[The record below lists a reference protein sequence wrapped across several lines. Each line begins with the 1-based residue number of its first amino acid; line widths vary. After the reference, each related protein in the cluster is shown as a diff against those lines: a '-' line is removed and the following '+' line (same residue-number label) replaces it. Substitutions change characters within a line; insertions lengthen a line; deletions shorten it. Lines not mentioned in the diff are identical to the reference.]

1 MGKKEILLSIFF
13 MIISMTVYVLTY
25 QFPQQTVAL
34 SPKVFPQFVS
44 VCLFILSLVLLIQGV
59 TGVKKESEQ
68 KKVKLAL
75 NNIFLLKMLTMIILA
90 FFYIRVLPLTGY
102 KIATPLFLAG
112 SMLLFNEKRWFMI
125 VIVSI
130 VATALLYILFRIVF
144 KIPLPRFN
152 FFNYIFT
159 KGV

>member
-25 QFPQQTVAL
+25 QFPKQTVAL

-44 VCLFILSLVLLIQGV
+44 ACLFILSLVLLIQGI

-90 FFYIRVLPLTGY
+90 FFYIRALPLTGY
-102 KIATPLFLAG
+102 KIATPLFLAS

-152 FFNYIFT
+152 LF
-159 KGV
+159 

>member
-25 QFPQQTVAL
+25 QFPKQTVAL

-44 VCLFILSLVLLIQGV
+44 ACLFILSLVLLIQGI

-102 KIATPLFLAG
+102 KIATPLFLAS

-152 FFNYIFT
+152 LF
-159 KGV
+159 

>member
-1 MGKKEILLSIFF
+1 MGKKEIILSIFF

-25 QFPQQTVAL
+25 QFPKQTVAL

-152 FFNYIFT
+152 LF
-159 KGV
+159 

>member
-1 MGKKEILLSIFF
+1 
-13 MIISMTVYVLTY
+13 MTVYVLTY
-25 QFPQQTVAL
+25 QFPKQTVAL

-152 FFNYIFT
+152 LF
-159 KGV
+159 

>member
-1 MGKKEILLSIFF
+1 MGKKEIILSIFF
-13 MIISMTVYVLTY
+13 MIISMTVYVLTH
-25 QFPQQTVAL
+25 QFPKQTVAL

-44 VCLFILSLVLLIQGV
+44 VGLFILSLVLLIQGV

-152 FFNYIFT
+152 LF
-159 KGV
+159 

>member
-25 QFPQQTVAL
+25 QFPKQTVAL

-44 VCLFILSLVLLIQGV
+44 ACLFILSLVLLIQGI

-68 KKVKLAL
+68 KKVKLVL
-75 NNIFLLKMLTMIILA
+75 NNIFILKMLTMIILA
-90 FFYIRVLPLTGY
+90 FFYIRILPLTGY
-102 KIATPLFLAG
+102 IIATPLFLAS

-152 FFNYIFT
+152 LF
-159 KGV
+159 

>member
-25 QFPQQTVAL
+25 QFPKQTVAL

-152 FFNYIFT
+152 LF
-159 KGV
+159 

>member
-25 QFPQQTVAL
+25 QFPKQTVAL

>member
-25 QFPQQTVAL
+25 QFPKQTVAL

-102 KIATPLFLAG
+102 KIATPLFLAS

-152 FFNYIFT
+152 LF
-159 KGV
+159 

>member
-25 QFPQQTVAL
+25 QFPKQTVAL

-44 VCLFILSLVLLIQGV
+44 ACLFILSLVLLIQGI

-68 KKVKLAL
+68 KKVKLVL

-90 FFYIRVLPLTGY
+90 FFYIRILPLTGY
-102 KIATPLFLAG
+102 IIATPLFLAS

-152 FFNYIFT
+152 LF
-159 KGV
+159 

>member
-1 MGKKEILLSIFF
+1 MGKKEIILSIFF

-25 QFPQQTVAL
+25 QFPKQTVAL

-90 FFYIRVLPLTGY
+90 FFYIRVLPLMGY

-152 FFNYIFT
+152 LF
-159 KGV
+159 

>member
-25 QFPQQTVAL
+25 QFPKQTVAL

-44 VCLFILSLVLLIQGV
+44 GCLFILSLVLLIQGV

-68 KKVKLAL
+68 KKMKLAL

-130 VATALLYILFRIVF
+130 VATALLYTLFRIVF

-152 FFNYIFT
+152 LF
-159 KGV
+159 

>member
-13 MIISMTVYVLTY
+13 IIISMTIYVLTY
-25 QFPQQTVAL
+25 QFPKQTVAL

-44 VCLFILSLVLLIQGV
+44 ACLFILSLVLLIQGI

-90 FFYIRVLPLTGY
+90 FFYTRILMIVGFVV
-102 KIATPLFLAG
+102 ATPPFIAG
-112 SMLLFNEKRWFMI
+112 SMLLFNEKKWFLI
-125 VIVSI
+125 VTVSI
-130 VATALLYILFRIVF
+130 VATAVLYILFRIVF

-152 FFNYIFT
+152 
-159 KGV
+159 

>member
-1 MGKKEILLSIFF
+1 MGKKEIILSIFF

-25 QFPQQTVAL
+25 QFPKQTVAL

-44 VCLFILSLVLLIQGV
+44 ACLFILSLVLLIQGI

-90 FFYIRVLPLTGY
+90 FFYIRILPLTGY
-102 KIATPLFLAG
+102 IIATPLFLAS

-152 FFNYIFT
+152 LF
-159 KGV
+159 

>member
-1 MGKKEILLSIFF
+1 MGKKEIILSIFF
-13 MIISMTVYVLTY
+13 MIISMTIYVLTY
-25 QFPQQTVAL
+25 QFPKQTVAL
-34 SPKVFPQFVS
+34 SPKVFSQIVS
-44 VCLFILSLVLLIQGV
+44 VGLFILSLVLLIQGV

-152 FFNYIFT
+152 LF
-159 KGV
+159 

>member
-25 QFPQQTVAL
+25 QFPKQTVAL

-44 VCLFILSLVLLIQGV
+44 ACLFILSLVLLIQGI

-90 FFYIRVLPLTGY
+90 FFYIRILPLTGY
-102 KIATPLFLAG
+102 IIATPLFLAS

-152 FFNYIFT
+152 LF
-159 KGV
+159 

>member
-1 MGKKEILLSIFF
+1 MGKKEIILSIFF

-25 QFPQQTVAL
+25 QFPKQTVAL

-44 VCLFILSLVLLIQGV
+44 ACLFILSLVLLIQGI

-68 KKVKLAL
+68 NKVKLAL

-90 FFYIRVLPLTGY
+90 FFYTRILTIVGFVV
-102 KIATPLFLAG
+102 ATPPFIVG
-112 SMLLFNEKRWFMI
+112 SMLLFNEKKWFLI
-125 VIVSI
+125 VTVSI
-130 VATALLYILFRIVF
+130 VATALLYIFFRIVF

-152 FFNYIFT
+152 LF
-159 KGV
+159 

>member
-1 MGKKEILLSIFF
+1 MGKKEIILSIFF
-13 MIISMTVYVLTY
+13 MVISMTVYVLTY
-25 QFPQQTVAL
+25 QFPKQTVAL

-90 FFYIRVLPLTGY
+90 FFYVQILPLTGY
-102 KIATPLFLAG
+102 IVATPFFLAG

-152 FFNYIFT
+152 LF
-159 KGV
+159 

>member
-1 MGKKEILLSIFF
+1 
-13 MIISMTVYVLTY
+13 MIISMTIYVLTY

>member
-1 MGKKEILLSIFF
+1 

-25 QFPQQTVAL
+25 QFPKQTVAL

-44 VCLFILSLVLLIQGV
+44 ACLFILSLVLLIQGI

-90 FFYIRVLPLTGY
+90 FFYIRILPLTGY
-102 KIATPLFLAG
+102 IIATPLFLAS

-152 FFNYIFT
+152 LF
-159 KGV
+159 

>member
-13 MIISMTVYVLTY
+13 MIISMTIYILTY
-25 QFPQQTVAL
+25 QFPKQTVAL

-44 VCLFILSLVLLIQGV
+44 ACLFILSLVLLIQGI
-59 TGVKKESEQ
+59 TGIKKESEQ

-75 NNIFLLKMLTMIILA
+75 NNIFLLKILTMIILA
-90 FFYIRVLPLTGY
+90 FFYLRILPLTGY
-102 KIATPLFLAG
+102 IISTPLFLAG
-112 SMLLFNEKRWFMI
+112 SMLLFNEKRWFLI
-125 VIVSI
+125 VPVSI

-152 FFNYIFT
+152 LF
-159 KGV
+159 

>member
-25 QFPQQTVAL
+25 QFPKQTVAL

-44 VCLFILSLVLLIQGV
+44 GCLFILSLVLLIQGV

-68 KKVKLAL
+68 KKMKLAL
-75 NNIFLLKMLTMIILA
+75 NNIFLI
-90 FFYIRVLPLTGY
+90 
-102 KIATPLFLAG
+102 KIVTPLFLAG

-130 VATALLYILFRIVF
+130 VATALLYTLFRIVF

-152 FFNYIFT
+152 LF
-159 KGV
+159 

>member
-1 MGKKEILLSIFF
+1 MGKKEIILSIFF
-13 MIISMTVYVLTY
+13 MIISMTIYVLTY

-152 FFNYIFT
+152 LF
-159 KGV
+159 

>member
-1 MGKKEILLSIFF
+1 MGKKEIILSIFF
-13 MIISMTVYVLTY
+13 MIISMTIYVLTY

>member
-25 QFPQQTVAL
+25 QFPKQTVAL

-44 VCLFILSLVLLIQGV
+44 ACLFILSLVLLIQGI

-75 NNIFLLKMLTMIILA
+75 NKAFIIRLLLMTFLA
-90 FFYIRVLPLTGY
+90 FFYTRILTTVGY
-102 KIATPLFLAG
+102 VVATPPFVAS

-152 FFNYIFT
+152 LF
-159 KGV
+159 

>member
-25 QFPQQTVAL
+25 QFPKQTVAL

-44 VCLFILSLVLLIQGV
+44 ACLFMLSLVLLIQGI

-68 KKVKLAL
+68 KKVKLTL
-75 NNIFLLKMLTMIILA
+75 SKIFLLRMLIMIILA
-90 FFYIRVLPLTGY
+90 FFYIRILPLIGY
-102 KIATPLFLAG
+102 IISTPLFLAG
-112 SMLLFNEKRWFMI
+112 SMLLFNEKRWFSI
-125 VIVSI
+125 VTVSI
-130 VATALLYILFRIVF
+130 VATALLYIFFRIVF

-152 FFNYIFT
+152 LF
-159 KGV
+159 

>member
-1 MGKKEILLSIFF
+1 LSIFF

-25 QFPQQTVAL
+25 QFPKQTVAL